1 MTTKIK
7 LITFDAFGTLF
18 RPRNGKIGHLYAKE
32 AAKFGMKLEGSLIDK
47 KFRESFRNVYKI
59 YHNYGYDSGLSSKE
73 WWSKVIEATFIEAG
87 IDKRD
92 LLPILPM
99 LSTNI
104 YKKFTTSEA
113 YELYDETEYVLNE
126 LHNVRKIKLGVIS
139 NLDER
144 LERILSS
151 LQIHQYFN
159 FNLLSGKFG
168 VEKPDVKIFKKA
180 LELGGIKEGNVK
192 QVLHIGDDEV
202 RDYQGAKN
210 IGINALLIKRTEDT
224 NSKEIIKNTQPNQPE
239 KHHYV
244 IHNLNEL
251 FNYL

>member
-1 MTTKIK
+1 DLLQKSIINAATKTISNK
-7 LITFDAFGTLF
+7 YISHHARD
-18 RPRNGKIGHLYAKE
+18 LYLAKE

-144 LERILSS
+144 LGI
-151 LQIHQYFN
+151 
-159 FNLLSGKFG
+159 GKFG

-224 NSKEIIKNTQPNQPE
+224 NSKEIIKNTQPNQQE